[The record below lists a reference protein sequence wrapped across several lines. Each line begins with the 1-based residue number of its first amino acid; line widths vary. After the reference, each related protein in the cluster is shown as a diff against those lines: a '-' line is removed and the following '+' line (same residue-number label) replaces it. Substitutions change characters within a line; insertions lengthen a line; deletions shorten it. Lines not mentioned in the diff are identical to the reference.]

1 MKNQIVFFFFL
12 FVLTISREAFAQ
24 VYKTEGGNVEFF
36 SKAPLNEFTGKSD
49 KLNGLIDLEKNDLDF
64 FIDLNTLKTGIG
76 LRDRH
81 MRENYLE
88 TKKYPFAEFVGK
100 INEKVSLKSGESKD
114 VIAVGTFKIHGVEK
128 QIKVPGKITAIS
140 SNEIK
145 LEASFKVLL
154 SDYKIEIPKVVF
166 YELAEEQTVSI
177 STTLKK

>member
-1 MKNQIVFFFFL
+1 MKNLIVFFLFL
-12 FVLTISREAFAQ
+12 YVLTISREAFAQ
-24 VYKTEGGNVEFF
+24 VYKTEGGNVEFL
-36 SKAPLNEFTGKSD
+36 SKAPLNEFTGKSE

-100 INEKVSLKSGESKD
+100 IKEKVSIKTGESKE
-114 VIAVGTFKIHGVEK
+114 VTAIGKFKIHGIEK
-128 QIKVPGKITAIS
+128 EISVPGRITANS

-154 SDYKIEIPKVVF
+154 SDYKIDIPKVVF

-177 STTLKK
+177 SAILKK